1 MTRPD
6 DIRKEILMQ
15 AYAVR
20 PLAVSAE
27 RIYRDAKKAGY
38 DFSLFEIKRELPFLV
53 GEKLLF
59 ENQTPGVTER
69 TFEISSIGVRH
80 YENTYA
86 A

>member
-1 MTRPD
+1 MRAD

-20 PLAVSAE
+20 PLAVTAE
-27 RIYRDAKKAGY
+27 RLYRDAKKAGY

-53 GEKLLF
+53 GEKLIH
-59 ENQTPGVTER
+59 EKRTPGVTEPS
-69 TFEISSIGVRH
+69 FEITSEGVRQ